1 MAQTN
6 LKESLQCFAFAYF
19 AENPVKPGKTNKV
32 THVEGWYNI
41 FDSSVDLNGRDLRSK
56 YGSYL
61 SSTFGPD
68 TFESIVKKYRSS
80 VTKTGK
86 TSINGAVKKVYLVVK
101 KVVDSNFFTSGLN
114 QYEFLDQSDPFT
126 VLVKDDCLTR
136 IAYKLGMSGKADLL
150 SPVDLFV
157 LRKSKRTEIFEEF
170 FSNILEATKNQILS
184 NLSWGK
190 TGKNTYRT
198 ISNKYFKTKDLVGI
212 SLKLPETIKGAGVL
226 KIVGTENVD
235 PHLLDFIDP
244 YTKLIAAMLA
254 HPSKTK
260 DLIEKV
266 IDIEFHNFRITP
278 SILSWEYP
286 ITFRYKD
293 VTDPRFLGPATEPF
307 YKNNLRF
314 KLFTWSKAGFN
325 GQWYK
330 GQGAPGNWAGGAG
343 IESLG
348 ELFIKYNEYPGILN
362 ELVQI
367 RKESFY
373 YAIHKSTADPFTT
386 IPSNLKSDYNK
397 ALDAIEQQSILTS
410 SKQSSAKHILQ
421 FFQKFDKTNKK
432 YYQYQKEVIKSTTKN
447 MRNAS
452 NTTTNDKKRLEAHYV
467 ACQCAW
473 FLFRGGPNLHK
484 YLKQR
489 MFLSLF
495 GLITKSGY
503 KIFQGNEETI
513 MEDYIK
519 TKFKKNKRKVVAYFN
534 AAPHIV
540 LS

>member
-6 LKESLQCFAFAYF
+6 LKESIQCFAFAYF
-19 AENPVKPGKTNKV
+19 AENPIKSGKANEV
-32 THVEGWYNI
+32 LHVENWYNI
-41 FDSSVDLNGRDLRSK
+41 FDSSVDLNGENLKSK
-56 YGSYL
+56 YGQYL
-61 SSTFGPD
+61 SSTFGSD
-68 TFESIVKKYRSS
+68 TFESVVKKYRSTI
-80 VTKTGK
+80 TKTGK
-86 TSINGAVKKVYLVVK
+86 TSVKSGVKKVYLIVK
-101 KVVDSNFFTSGLN
+101 KVVDSNFFTSNLN

-136 IAYKLGMSGKADLL
+136 IASKLKMGGKADLL
-150 SPVDLFV
+150 SPVDLFI
-157 LRKSKRTEIFEEF
+157 LRKSKKSQIFKEF
-170 FSNILEATKNQILS
+170 FDNILGATQNQILS

-198 ISNKYFKTKDLVGI
+198 ISNKHFKSKDLVGI

-226 KIVGTENVD
+226 KIVGTEDVD

-254 HPSKTK
+254 HPTKTK
-260 DLIEKV
+260 ELIDKV
-266 IDIEFHNFRITP
+266 IDIEFDNFRITP

-286 ITFRYKD
+286 VTFRYKD
-293 VTDPRFLGPATEPF
+293 VVDPRSGIEL

-314 KLFTWSKAGFN
+314 KLFTWSNAGFN

-330 GQGAPGNWAGGAG
+330 GQGAPGNWTGGAG

-348 ELFIKYNEYPGILN
+348 ELFIKYNEYPAVLN
-362 ELVQI
+362 ELVEI

-373 YAIHKSTADPFTT
+373 YAIHKSTADPFTI

-397 ALDAIEQQSILTS
+397 ALDAIEEKTILTS

-421 FFQKFDKTNKK
+421 FFQNFDKTNKK
-432 YYQYQKEVIKSTTKN
+432 YYQYQKEFIKSTTKH

-452 NTTTNDKKRLEAHYV
+452 KTTTNDKKRLEAHYV

-513 MEDYIK
+513 MENYIK
-519 TKFKKNKRKVVAYFN
+519 TTFKKNKRSVEAYFN